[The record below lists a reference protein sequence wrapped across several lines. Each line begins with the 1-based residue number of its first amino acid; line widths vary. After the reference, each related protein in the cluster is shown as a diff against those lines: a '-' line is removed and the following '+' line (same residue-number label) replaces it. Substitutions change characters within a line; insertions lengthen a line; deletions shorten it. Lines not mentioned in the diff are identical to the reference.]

1 MNIDQDSMTKVT
13 DVNKRSQTTP
23 DLRYSEDTEKW
34 TINEN
39 IQEILGLRENGLVMY
54 IAQDDNNE
62 QVALIQIVDNDNADF
77 YKGEGN
83 IFTARRLADAV
94 DNTQFGL
101 EPVEDMDNTYALRE
115 WTGQS
120 TVINNNLNFDST
132 QETETTQDSE
142 DFTSQVSEDLSDFGE
157 NEDDLEEFS
166 V

>member
-101 EPVEDMDNTYALRE
+101 EPVEDMDNTYTLRE

>member
-39 IQEILGLRENGLVMY
+39 IQEILRLRENGLVMY